1 MKHVGKTICTALF
14 LTASFAIVSV
24 GAAAAEGT
32 VDLQKI
38 TVSTAVH
45 GDGQKIESIT
55 LKVDDASSLADLTAD
70 DFTLTGKS
78 YAWASTYVGDRFSS
92 PAAYRTTEATDFEAT
107 VSGVTVDQSADTIT
121 VAVSD
126 FSPKYYYVERY
137 SLTCSANDSLSFE
150 DVIAVHD
157 DMSFEHSDARVEVVT
172 PVADDFSY
180 VTVAKGADDLAEFNY
195 YLYTPENTSQ
205 PLPLVLSN
213 HGSGDQMTLLA
224 NRVTL
229 AWAEPGVQDKYP
241 SYVLAPVYPQVSGSA
256 GANEYQD
263 EVIEKTMALIQSLVD
278 QGKVDPNRIYI
289 EGKSMGGGNTVKI
302 ANLYPDVFAAA
313 MPLCCTNSTGGTF
326 EEAAQN
332 LKDLPM
338 YFIVGQE
345 DGLASNSQGFYDAIV
360 KAGGYKAKI
369 NIYTPEQMMARG
381 VGKPHDVE
389 IISLEDSRYFDW
401 MFAQTKKA
409 PTDAIDYIRVNTIS
423 AIRGQTIDTIT
434 VYVND
439 PEVLKDIDSPD
450 DFQDAKL
457 TGNTYNW
464 ASTIYDG
471 EYRTAD
477 TVPFEAKI
485 TEVSVDGNALTLSF
499 APLKGYVENDPAKGV
514 DDTFSGYKKYFY
526 VKDFTVTCTT
536 NPKLSFTKEMVG
548 DTVCPE
554 ADAFNQFTARHAAE
568 FDYNLYAPQGYVEN
582 GQVKEALPL
591 VLVLHGSGDQE
602 NLLANRMAVSWTVPS
617 VQAEM
622 PCYVLAPV
630 YTKQAEVADQEATTA
645 QAVALIQSMIDRG
658 MVDANRVYVMGKS
671 MGGKN
676 TLRAYTTYPDF
687 FAAAMPLSGGHPFG
701 DELEAKVSIIK
712 DKPIYIIHSVGDTST
727 DQSDALY
734 AALQALGNTQAHYKK
749 YQPEELVSE
758 GVAVKPHDTEILAA
772 EDITFKQW
780 LMDQR
785 LLPYSDLT
793 TNAWYTRAVAN
804 TTTYGLM
811 NGTSDTTF
819 SPDLTTTRS
828 MLMTI
833 LARMDGVDTTG
844 GDTWYS
850 KGMAWAI
857 AEGVSDGTNPDGTI
871 TREQLAVM
879 LYRYAGSPAVS
890 SASLSFSDAG
900 QVSSWAVDGVK
911 WAVANGVISGKG
923 NNTLDAQGSA
933 TRAEVAQMLYNFG
946 KIS

>member
-1 MKHVGKTICTALF
+1 MKHVGKMLCTALI
-14 LTASFAIVSV
+14 LTASFAFVSA
-24 GAAAAEGT
+24 GAAAAEAT
-32 VDLQKI
+32 VDLEKI

-45 GDGQKIESIT
+45 GDGQKIETIT
-55 LKVDDASSLADLTAD
+55 LKVDDASSLAALTAD
-70 DFTLTGKS
+70 DFTLAGKS
-78 YAWASTYVGDRFSS
+78 YTWASTYVGENFSS
-92 PAAYRTTEATDFEAT
+92 PSSYRTTEATDFEAEISDVSVDQNTDTVTLT
-107 VSGVTVDQSADTIT
+107 VSNFT
-121 VAVSD
+121 
-126 FSPKYYYVERY
+126 PKYYYVERY
-137 SLTCSANDSLSFE
+137 SLTCSANEALSFE
-150 DVIAVHD
+150 DIIAVHD
-157 DMSFEHSDARVEVVT
+157 DMTFDHSDDRVEVIT

-180 VTVAKGADDLAEFNY
+180 VTVDKGADDLAEFNY

-229 AWAEPGVQDKYP
+229 AWAEPGVQEKYP
-241 SYVLAPVYPQVSGSA
+241 SYVLAPVYPQVGGSA
-256 GANEYQD
+256 DANEYQD
-263 EVIEKTMALIQSLVD
+263 EVIEKTITLIQSLVD

-313 MPLCCTNSTGGTF
+313 MPLCCINSTGGTF

-332 LKDLPM
+332 LKDIPM

-345 DGLASNSQGFYDAIV
+345 DSLAPNSYGFYEAIV

-369 NIYTPEQMMARG
+369 NVYTPEQMMARG
-381 VGKPHDVE
+381 VGKAHDVE

-401 MFAQTKKA
+401 MFAQTKEA
-409 PTDAIDYIRVNTIS
+409 PSKAIDYIRVDTVS
-423 AIRGQTIDTIT
+423 AIRGHTIDTIT

-439 PEVLKDIDSPD
+439 PKVLNGIDSPD
-450 DFQDAKL
+450 DFKDAKL
-457 TGNTYNW
+457 TGNTHNW

-471 EYRTAD
+471 EYRSED

-485 TEVSVDGNALTLSF
+485 TGVSVEGNALTLTF
-499 APLKGYVENDPAKGV
+499 APLKGYVDNDPSKGV
-514 DDTFSGYKKYFY
+514 DDTFAGYKKYFY
-526 VKDFTVTCTT
+526 VKDFTVTCTS
-536 NPKLSFTKEMVG
+536 NPDLSFTKEMVG

-554 ADAFNQFTARHAAE
+554 ADAFNQFTALHTAE
-568 FDYNLYAPQGYVEN
+568 FDYNLYTPEGYVEN
-582 GQVKEALPL
+582 GKVKEALPL

-617 VQAEM
+617 VQEEM

-645 QAVALIQSMIDRG
+645 QAVALIQSMIDKG

-701 DELEAKVSIIK
+701 DELEAKVSILK
-712 DKPIYIIHSVGDTST
+712 NKPIYIIHSVGDTST
-727 DQSDALY
+727 EQSDALY
-734 AALQALGNTQAHYKK
+734 AALQAAGNTQAYYKK
-749 YQPEELVSE
+749 YQPEELISE

-772 EDITFKQW
+772 EDITFKEW
-780 LMDQR
+780 LMEQR
-785 LLPYSDLT
+785 LLPYTDLA

-819 SPDLTTTRS
+819 SPDMTTTRA

-833 LARMDGVDTTG
+833 LARMDGADTAG
-844 GDTWYS
+844 GNPWYA

-890 SASLSFSDAG
+890 ADALTFSDAD
-900 QVSSWAVDGVK
+900 QVSDWAVDGMK
-911 WAVANGVISGKG
+911 WAVANGIISGKG
-923 NNTLDAQGSA
+923 NHMLDPHGNA
-933 TRAEVAQMLYNFG
+933 TRAEVAQMLYNFNQ
-946 KIS
+946 K